1 MGEGLIMKKELIL
14 TVFAMVVLLSAGVS
28 AHQPRLVSGD
38 VVMIRNPEVS
48 QAFYGQLTGLH
59 DHYNIIEEEGF
70 DLYVS
75 ILVPDLPGIG
85 KDVSVAIEPIDE
97 IDNNFIYF
105 LNGTDFQW
113 ERYYEEFGG
122 DWYYQG
128 PDVKAK
134 VGPGGYDIHVM
145 STDNLG
151 KYVLVVGQKE
161 EFPFD
166 EIVNTI
172 FTMPALKQDFFEKPA
187 YTAYFNLIGV
197 FVFGPVILVLVIAV
211 LVLLF
216 FRKKMK
222 RREK

>member
-1 MGEGLIMKKELIL
+1 MKNPFWVLALIL
-14 TVFAMVVLLSAGVS
+14 MVLPFGVQ

-48 QAFYGQLTGLH
+48 QAFYGELKGAH

-70 DLYVS
+70 ELYVS

-105 LNGTDFQW
+105 LNGTGFQW

-128 PDVKAK
+128 PDIKAD

-151 KYVLVVGQKE
+151 KYVLVVGE
-161 EFPFD
+161 IESFPID
-166 EIVNTI
+166 ELINTI

-187 YTAYFNLIGV
+187 YTAFFNLIGL
-197 FVFGPVILVLVIAV
+197 FIFGPVILVAIFVA

-216 FRKKMK
+216 LARRSKGKK
-222 RREK
+222 

>member
-1 MGEGLIMKKELIL
+1 MKNSVWVLAL
-14 TVFAMVVLLSAGVS
+14 VLMVLPLAVQ

-38 VVMIRNPEVS
+38 VVMIRNPEIS
-48 QAFYGQLTGLH
+48 QAFYGELKGEH

-70 DLYVS
+70 ELYVS

-97 IDNNFIYF
+97 IENNFIYF

-128 PDVKAK
+128 PDIKAK
-134 VGPGGYDIHVM
+134 AGPGGYDIHVM

-151 KYVLVVGQKE
+151 KYVLVVGEKE
-161 EFPFD
+161 EFPLE
-166 EIVNTI
+166 EIINTI
-172 FTMPALKQDFFEKPA
+172 LTMPSLKQDFFEKPA
-187 YTAYFNLIGV
+187 YTAYFNLIGL
-197 FVFGPVILVLVIAV
+197 FIFGPVILVLVILV
-211 LVLLF
+211 LVFLF
-216 FRKKMK
+216 LVRRIKVNKK
-222 RREK
+222 

>member
-1 MGEGLIMKKELIL
+1 MKNFVWVLVLIL
-14 TVFAMVVLLSAGVS
+14 MVLPLAVQ

-38 VVMIRNPEVS
+38 VVMIRNPEIS
-48 QAFYGQLTGLH
+48 QAFYGELKGVH

-70 DLYVS
+70 ELYVS

-128 PDVKAK
+128 PDIKAN

-151 KYVLVVGQKE
+151 KYVLVVGEKE
-161 EFPFD
+161 EFPLD
-166 EIVNTI
+166 EIINTI

-187 YTAYFNLIGV
+187 YTAFFNLIGL
-197 FVFGPVILVLVIAV
+197 FIFGPVILVLVILV

-216 FRKKMK
+216 LARRPKGKK
-222 RREK
+222 

>member
-1 MGEGLIMKKELIL
+1 MKKFFWIVVLIL
-14 TVFAMVVLLSAGVS
+14 LVSPFLVL
-28 AHQPRLVSGD
+28 AHQPRLVSGE
-38 VVMIRNPEVS
+38 VTVIRNPEVS
-48 QAFYGQLTGLH
+48 QAFYGELKGKH
-59 DHYNIIEEEGF
+59 DHYNIIEEEEF
-70 DLYVS
+70 ELYVS

-122 DWYYQG
+122 DYYYQG
-128 PDVKAK
+128 PDIKAK

-151 KYVLVVGQKE
+151 KYVLVVGQIE
-161 EFPFD
+161 SFPID
-166 EIVNTI
+166 ELINTI
-172 FTMPALKQDFFEKPA
+172 FTLPSLKQDFFEKPA
-187 YTAYFNLIGV
+187 YTAYFNLIGL
-197 FVFGPVILVLVIAV
+197 FIFGPVILVVIIVA

-216 FRKKMK
+216 LSRRGKGKKK
-222 RREK
+222 

>member
-1 MGEGLIMKKELIL
+1 MKNLVWALALIL
-14 TVFAMVVLLSAGVS
+14 LVSPFLVS

-38 VVMIRNPEVS
+38 VVMIRNPEIS
-48 QAFYGQLTGLH
+48 QAFYGELKGVH

-70 DLYVS
+70 ELYVS

-128 PDVKAK
+128 PDIKAN

-151 KYVLVVGQKE
+151 KYVLVVGE
-161 EFPFD
+161 IESFPID
-166 EIVNTI
+166 EIINTI

-187 YTAYFNLIGV
+187 YTAFFNLIGL
-197 FVFGPVILVLVIAV
+197 FIFGPVILVLIILV

-216 FRKKMK
+216 LTRRGKGKK
-222 RREK
+222 

>member
-1 MGEGLIMKKELIL
+1 MKRELIF
-14 TVFAMVVLLSAGVS
+14 TAFALVILLSAGVS

-48 QAFYGQLTGLH
+48 QAFYGELKGKH

-75 ILVPDLPGIG
+75 VLVPDLPGIG

-105 LNGTDFQW
+105 LNGTGFRW

-128 PDVKAK
+128 PEIKAN

-172 FTMPALKQDFFEKPA
+172 FTLPSLKQDFFEKPA
-187 YTAYFNLIGV
+187 YTAYFNLIGL
-197 FVFGPVILVLVIAV
+197 FIFGPVILVILILVATI
-211 LVLLF
+211 LF
-216 FRKKMK
+216 LKRKMK
-222 RREK
+222 GKQRK

>member
-1 MGEGLIMKKELIL
+1 EILFTFLIIGL
-14 TVFAMVVLLSAGVS
+14 LLSAGVS

-48 QAFYGQLTGLH
+48 QAFYGELKGKH

-128 PDVKAK
+128 PDIKAG

-151 KYVLVVGQKE
+151 KYVLVVGQIE
-161 EFPFD
+161 SFPLD
-166 EIVNTI
+166 ELINTI
-172 FTMPALKQDFFEKPA
+172 FTMPSLKQDFFEKPA
-187 YTAYFNLIGV
+187 YTAYFNLIGL
-197 FVFGPVILVLVIAV
+197 FIFGPVILVLVI
-211 LVLLF
+211 LVMIFLF

-222 RREK
+222 RK

>member
-1 MGEGLIMKKELIL
+1 MKKVILIS
-14 TVFAMVVLLSAGVS
+14 LLFCVIISSSAY
-28 AHQPRLVSGD
+28 AHQPRIVSED
-38 VVMIRNPEVS
+38 VTIIRNPEIS
-48 QAFYGQLTGLH
+48 QAFYGELKGQH

-97 IDNNFIYF
+97 IENNFIYF

-122 DWYYQG
+122 DYYYQG
-128 PDVKAK
+128 PDIK
-134 VGPGGYDIHVM
+134 VEADPGGYDIHVM

-151 KYVLVVGQKE
+151 KYVLVVGQIE
-161 EFPFD
+161 SFPIDEF
-166 EIVNTI
+166 INTI
-172 FTMPALKQDFFEKPA
+172 ITLPELKQEFFEKPW

-197 FVFGPVILVLVIAV
+197 FLVVIL
-211 LVLLF
+211 LVLIAALYIAYRLIKK
-216 FRKKMK
+216 FRKYRK
-222 RREK
+222 

>member
-1 MGEGLIMKKELIL
+1 MKKVILIS
-14 TVFAMVVLLSAGVS
+14 LLFCVIISSSAY
-28 AHQPRLVSGD
+28 AHQPRIVSED
-38 VVMIRNPEVS
+38 VTIIRNPEIS
-48 QAFYGQLTGLH
+48 QAFYGELKGQH

-97 IDNNFIYF
+97 IENNFIYF

-122 DWYYQG
+122 DYYYQG
-128 PDVKAK
+128 PDIKAK

-151 KYVLVVGQKE
+151 KYVLVVGQIE
-161 EFPFD
+161 SFPIDEF
-166 EIVNTI
+166 INTI
-172 FTMPALKQDFFEKPA
+172 ITLPELKQEFFEKPW

-197 FVFGPVILVLVIAV
+197 FLVVIL
-211 LVLLF
+211 LVLIAALYIAYRLIKK
-216 FRKKMK
+216 FRKYRK
-222 RREK
+222 

>member
-1 MGEGLIMKKELIL
+1 MKKVILISIL
-14 TVFAMVVLLSAGVS
+14 FCVIISSSAY
-28 AHQPRLVSGD
+28 AHQPRIVSED
-38 VVMIRNPEVS
+38 VTIIKNPEIS
-48 QAFYGQLTGLH
+48 QAFYGELKGQH

-75 ILVPDLPGIG
+75 ILVPELPGIG

-122 DWYYQG
+122 DYYYQG
-128 PDVKAK
+128 PDIK
-134 VGPGGYDIHVM
+134 VEADPGGYDIHVM

-151 KYVLVVGQKE
+151 KYVLVVGQIE
-161 EFPFD
+161 SFPIDEF
-166 EIVNTI
+166 INTI
-172 FTMPALKQDFFEKPA
+172 ITLPQLKQEFFEKPW

-197 FVFGPVILVLVIAV
+197 FLLVIVLVVIAALYIV
-211 LVLLF
+211 YRLIKK
-216 FRKKMK
+216 FRKYRK
-222 RREK
+222 

>member
-1 MGEGLIMKKELIL
+1 MKKEILFTFLIIGL
-14 TVFAMVVLLSAGVS
+14 LLSAGVS

-38 VVMIRNPEVS
+38 VVIIRNPEVS
-48 QAFYGQLTGLH
+48 QAFYGELKGKH

-128 PDVKAK
+128 PDIKAS
-134 VGPGGYDIHVM
+134 VEPGGYDIHVM

-151 KYVLVVGQKE
+151 KYVLVLGQIE
-161 EFPFD
+161 SFPLD
-166 EIVNTI
+166 ELINTI
-172 FTMPALKQDFFEKPA
+172 FTMPSLKQDFFEKPA
-187 YTAYFNLIGV
+187 YTAYFNLIGL
-197 FVFGPVILVLVIAV
+197 FIFGPVILVLVI
-211 LVLLF
+211 LVMIFLF

-222 RREK
+222 RK

>member
-1 MGEGLIMKKELIL
+1 MKNMKRGFIVIL
-14 TVFAMVVLLSAGVS
+14 VLGILLSLAVVVS

-38 VVMIRNPEVS
+38 VTMIRNPEIS
-48 QAFYGQLTGLH
+48 QAFYGELKGVH

-70 DLYVS
+70 ELYVS

-113 ERYYEEFGG
+113 EHYYEEFGG

-128 PDVKAK
+128 PDIKAQ
-134 VGPGGYDIHVM
+134 VEPGGYDIHVM

-151 KYVLVVGQKE
+151 KYVLVVGQIE
-161 EFPFD
+161 SFPID
-166 EIVNTI
+166 EIINTI

-187 YTAYFNLIGV
+187 YTAYFNLIGL
-197 FVFGPVILVLVIAV
+197 FIFGPVILVILIII
-211 LVLLF
+211 LIFWFLRR
-216 FRKKMK
+216 RKKK
-222 RREK
+222 

>member
-1 MGEGLIMKKELIL
+1 
-14 TVFAMVVLLSAGVS
+14 
-28 AHQPRLVSGD
+28 
-38 VVMIRNPEVS
+38 MIRNPEVS
-48 QAFYGQLTGLH
+48 QAFYGELTGKH

-128 PDVKAK
+128 PDIKAE

-151 KYVLVVGQKE
+151 KYVLVVGEKE
-161 EFPFD
+161 EFPLD
-166 EIVNTI
+166 EIINTI
-172 FTMPALKQDFFEKPA
+172 FTMPSLKQDFFEKPA
-187 YTAYFNLIGV
+187 YTAYFNLIGL
-197 FVFGPVILVLVIAV
+197 FIFGPVILVVIIVV

-216 FRKKMK
+216 LARRSKGKKK
-222 RREK
+222 

>member
-1 MGEGLIMKKELIL
+1 MKKEILFTFLIIGL
-14 TVFAMVVLLSAGVS
+14 LLSAGVS
-28 AHQPRLVSGD
+28 AHQPRLVSEE
-38 VVMIRNPEVS
+38 VTMIRNPEVS
-48 QAFYGQLTGLH
+48 QAFYGELKGQH

-128 PDVKAK
+128 PDIKAE

-151 KYVLVVGQKE
+151 KYVLVVGEKE
-161 EFPFD
+161 EFPLD
-166 EIVNTI
+166 EIINTI
-172 FTMPALKQDFFEKPA
+172 FTMPSLKQDFFEKPA
-187 YTAYFNLIGV
+187 YTAYFNLIGL
-197 FVFGPVILVLVIAV
+197 FIFGPVILVVIIVV

-216 FRKKMK
+216 LARRSKGKKK
-222 RREK
+222 